1 MKTNFHPY
9 AEYQK
14 VIGVLIFILI
24 ALISISY
31 FVPKSN
37 IRDVKEHVKFIPI
50 DLKTSELTN
59 FNPNDYTQQDWISIG
74 FTENQAKTILKY
86 KGIVGGEFT
95 SKEQLKKCYSIS
107 EEKFYEIE
115 KFLLL
120 PNKTAFKSS
129 DFKAKKINLNVK
141 FNPNLYSKSD
151 WQNLGF
157 SEKQAESILKYK
169 NYLGGSF
176 KSKEDIKNCFI
187 INDETYK
194 SMAQYLLLPEKTTI
208 KNTEPKL
215 FTFDPNTLNAEGW
228 QKLGFSEKQTNSI
241 LNYRDKI
248 LKGSFKNLDDIK
260 KCYMI
265 SDEKFKQ
272 LKPYISLSTPAKIQE
287 QETNFAS
294 IDLNKITFKQLIE
307 FGFDERAAGS
317 FVGFRK
323 KLGGFA
329 NTQQM
334 LDTYN
339 IDKDLMEKLIKTAK
353 FSAESVTKYT
363 LIDAPEDWLK
373 NHPYFKY
380 SADKIIFYRTSYQDE
395 NKIWKA
401 LKLKPEYE
409 TKMRWYLK

>member
-24 ALISISY
+24 GLTSISY

-37 IRDVKEHVKFIPI
+37 IRDVKDHVKFIPI
-50 DLKTSELTN
+50 DLKTKELTN
-59 FNPNDYTQQDWISIG
+59 FNPNEYTQQDWISIG

-107 EEKFYEIE
+107 EEKFNEIE

-120 PNKTAFKSS
+120 PNKTEFKSA
-129 DFKAKKINLNVK
+129 DFKTNKINFSVN
-141 FNPNLYSKSD
+141 FNPNLYSKTD

-194 SMAQYLLLPEKTTI
+194 SMHQYLLLPEKATT
-208 KNTEPKL
+208 KNTQPKL

-228 QKLGFSEKQTNSI
+228 QKLGFTEKQTNSI
-241 LNYRDKI
+241 LNYRNKI
-248 LKGSFKNLDDIK
+248 LKGSFKNIEEIR
-260 KCYMI
+260 KCFVI
-265 SDEKFKQ
+265 SEEKFNQ
-272 LKPYISLSTPAKIQE
+272 IKPYISLSAPAKIQE
-287 QETNFAS
+287 QETNFAN

-339 IDKDLMEKLIKTAK
+339 IDKELMEKLIKTAK
-353 FSAESVTKYT
+353 FSPESVIKYT

>member
-24 ALISISY
+24 GLTSISY

-37 IRDVKEHVKFIPI
+37 IRDVKDHVKFIPI
-50 DLKTSELTN
+50 DLKTKELTN
-59 FNPNDYTQQDWISIG
+59 FNPNEYTQQDWISIG

-95 SKEQLKKCYSIS
+95 SKEQLKKSYSIS
-107 EEKFYEIE
+107 EEKFNEIE
-115 KFLLL
+115 NFLLL
-120 PNKTAFKSS
+120 PNKTEFKSA
-129 DFKAKKINLNVK
+129 DFKAKKINFNVK

-157 SEKQAESILKYK
+157 SEKQAASIIKYK

-187 INDETYK
+187 INDEIYK
-194 SMAQYLLLPEKTTI
+194 SIHQYLLLPEKVAT
-208 KNTEPKL
+208 KNIEPKL

-228 QKLGFSEKQTNSI
+228 QKLGFTEKQTTSI

-248 LKGSFKNLDDIK
+248 LKGSFKNIEDIR
-260 KCYMI
+260 KCFVI
-265 SDEKFKQ
+265 SEEKFNQ
-272 LKPYISLSTPAKIQE
+272 IKPYISLSAPAKIQE
-287 QETNFAS
+287 QETNFAN

-334 LDTYN
+334 LVTYN

-353 FSAESVTKYT
+353 FSAESITKYT

>member
-14 VIGVLIFILI
+14 VIGVLFFILI
-24 ALISISY
+24 GLTSISY
-31 FVPKSN
+31 FLPKSN
-37 IRDVKEHVKFIPI
+37 IHEGKDHVKFIPI
-50 DLKTSELTN
+50 DLKTKELTN
-59 FNPNDYTQQDWISIG
+59 FNPNEYTQQDWISIG

-107 EEKFYEIE
+107 EEKFIEIE
-115 KFLLL
+115 KFILL
-120 PNKTAFKSS
+120 PNKTEFKSA
-129 DFKAKKINLNVK
+129 DFKIKKINFSVK

-157 SEKQAESILKYK
+157 SEKQAESIIKYK

-194 SMAQYLLLPEKTTI
+194 SMHQYLLLPEKTAI
-208 KNTEPKL
+208 KNTESKL
-215 FTFDPNTLNAEGW
+215 FTFDPNTLNSEGW
-228 QKLGFSEKQTNSI
+228 QKLGFTEKQTNSI

-248 LKGSFKNLDDIK
+248 LKGSFKNIEEIR
-260 KCYMI
+260 KCFVI
-265 SDEKFKQ
+265 SEEKFNQ
-272 LKPYISLSTPAKIQE
+272 IKPYISLSVPAKIQE
-287 QETNFAS
+287 QETNFAN
-294 IDLNKITFKQLIE
+294 IDLNKISFKQLIE
-307 FGFDERAAGS
+307 FGFDEKAAGS

-353 FSAESVTKYT
+353 FSTESVIKYT

>member
-1 MKTNFHPY
+1 MHP
-9 AEYQK
+9 
-14 VIGVLIFILI
+14 
-24 ALISISY
+24 
-31 FVPKSN
+31 
-37 IRDVKEHVKFIPI
+37 
-50 DLKTSELTN
+50 
-59 FNPNDYTQQDWISIG
+59 
-74 FTENQAKTILKY
+74 
-86 KGIVGGEFT
+86 
-95 SKEQLKKCYSIS
+95 
-107 EEKFYEIE
+107 
-115 KFLLL
+115 
-120 PNKTAFKSS
+120 
-129 DFKAKKINLNVK
+129 
-141 FNPNLYSKSD
+141 
-151 WQNLGF
+151 
-157 SEKQAESILKYK
+157 
-169 NYLGGSF
+169 
-176 KSKEDIKNCFI
+176 
-187 INDETYK
+187 
-194 SMAQYLLLPEKTTI
+194 YLLLPEKI
-208 KNTEPKL
+208 ASKNAETKL

-228 QKLGFSEKQTNSI
+228 QKLGFTEKQTTSI

-248 LKGSFKNLDDIK
+248 LKGSFKNLEDIK
-260 KCYMI
+260 KCFVI
-265 SDEKFKQ
+265 SEEKFNQ
-272 LKPYISLSTPAKIQE
+272 IKPYISLSVPAKAQE
-287 QETNFAS
+287 QETNFAN

-353 FSAESVTKYT
+353 FSTESVTKYT